1 MGQILIAGDARPH
14 YRSSVRVITIAV
26 MDLRQL
32 EVFVAVAE
40 ESSFSRAAERLHVV
54 QSAVSATVRNLE
66 REWGVPLFHRTT
78 HSVQLS
84 TEGRALLGE
93 AREAL
98 RAAAAVGHAVD
109 EVRGGLR
116 GTLRLG
122 IMQRA
127 AGGISVAAVIA
138 AFRAEH
144 PGVDVEVRQGGSADQ
159 AERVRL
165 GELDLAFVGLPDAE
179 RPGLALTVLTQD
191 TLMLACHPGH
201 RLAPRSSVDL
211 KALAGEPFC
220 DLPATWGIRIAN
232 ERAFAAAGLPYALA
246 YEINDVA
253 TVADFVRHGLAI
265 TITSPLMVAPGDG
278 VVLVPIRRGA
288 PRFVVSIA
296 APAARRPSPAA
307 RAFVAQAQ
315 RHALDGGNLTQG
327 RS

>member
-1 MGQILIAGDARPH
+1 MVRPFVIARNADAS
-14 YRSSVRVITIAV
+14 YRSSAQAITIPAV

-40 ESSFSRAAERLHVV
+40 ESSFSRAADRLHVV

-66 REWGVPLFHRTT
+66 REWGVTLFHRTT
-78 HSVQLS
+78 HHVALS
-84 TEGRALLGE
+84 PEGRALLGE
-93 AREAL
+93 ARAAL
-98 RAAAAVGHAVD
+98 AAAAAVGHAVD

-159 AERVRL
+159 AERVRT
-165 GELDLAFVGLPDAE
+165 GELDLSFLGLPDAE
-179 RPGLALTVLTQD
+179 LPGLELTVLQQD
-191 TLMLACHPGH
+191 ALALACHPGH
-201 RLAPRSSVDL
+201 RLTARASVDL
-211 KALAGEPFC
+211 KALADEPFC
-220 DLPATWGIRIAN
+220 DLPPSWGIRIAN
-232 ERAFAAAGLPYALA
+232 DRAFAAAGLPHPLA

-265 TITSPLMVAPGDG
+265 TITSRLMVAPGAG

-288 PRFVVSIA
+288 PRFVVSVA
-296 APAARRPSPAA
+296 APADRRASPAA
-307 RAFVAQAQ
+307 RAFTALAR
-315 RHALDGGNLTQG
+315 RHALDP
-327 RS
+327 RSRL